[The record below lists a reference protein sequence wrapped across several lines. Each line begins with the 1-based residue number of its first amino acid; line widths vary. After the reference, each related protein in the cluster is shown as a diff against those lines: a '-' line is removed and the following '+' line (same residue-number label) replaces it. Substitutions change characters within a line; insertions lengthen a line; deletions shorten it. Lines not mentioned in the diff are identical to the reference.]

1 MLVQTESLCNQNNL
15 LNDELDRLR
24 QLLETAEDSFAAS
37 TKETVELREKIKK
50 LQNIVD
56 KKDALQRENEDLKS
70 IVHYWMEKFER
81 ERDSNENQQ
90 ESILLENSKL
100 KKNLE
105 QNLTDYQNSLSKI
118 QELKMHNSKLL
129 KKKKIEIEKLSDNFE
144 IEIIKLKTELNK
156 AGENMTLLK
165 KTNKELQTTN
175 FDLVAQMIQ
184 LKEDKSKFPE
194 GVACPILPV
203 VIEEDMDFHQQ
214 KNITDKALSDV
225 SFNQSNN
232 TLSTELKGMVGEFLP
247 SPICEREHL
256 SDSPDSNPEESRDS
270 MLANLTNFKDILQS
284 TVETVIEIKKQLVNF
299 ADKMELKTKKDVNC
313 VSCSEFRLSLMATLS
328 QYKDWVELLVCKKAT
343 LNSWLSQMIKIL
355 TDSSV
360 YSFEDPYD
368 SNTNTPEHDVELAKL
383 KDIFKIIAMQVLV

>member
-284 TVETVIEIKKQLVNF
+284 TVETVS
-299 ADKMELKTKKDVNC
+299 M
-313 VSCSEFRLSLMATLS
+313 
-328 QYKDWVELLVCKKAT
+328 YLL
-343 LNSWLSQMIKIL
+343 
-355 TDSSV
+355 
-360 YSFEDPYD
+360 Y
-368 SNTNTPEHDVELAKL
+368 
-383 KDIFKIIAMQVLV
+383 